1 MISFVFTAI
10 IKITLNGYFI
20 SVVRKWATQYDDNF
34 SKGTFNDQDLKNS
47 LHLYKLRN

>member
-34 SKGTFNDQDLKNS
+34 TKGNFNEQNLKDS
-47 LHLYKLRN
+47 LHLNKLRN